1 MSNFNFTV
9 TDVMERLAAD
19 PQFSREFFAALQQL
33 LELLKQRKVSDAGK
47 GGER

>member
-9 TDVMERLAAD
+9 ADVMERLSTD

-33 LELLKQRKVSDAGK
+33 LELLKEKKASQNKE
-47 GGER
+47 GGAR